1 MAKASRNPTADALA
15 VGKLI
20 GLSSPFLSSYRL
32 VIALITQPRHTNP
45 FKIGSYLR
53 ANMGKGKKTRNTSLH
68 TVHEDMDPVSVEE
81 APGENE
87 TIRELQERIAHLQE
101 ELDDFR
107 KLYRKQWWT
116 AGSDIHGWEAIPIEY
131 DQEFK
136 KLFYRAKL
144 WADQWVEME
153 TAALAEFSASEKQT
167 ILQSLEGYCVQD
179 LDWDTFIESLPYPT
193 CEVVPRALAQTM
205 LVKDIVDKFFENPF
219 WYFEGK
225 PDFDDTEVP
234 RKSCL
239 SLAEHLQ
246 HVYQQFLTVNP
257 KSASLWKT
265 ETVRLANSVNG
276 NQADNTELGRHT
288 KCRREESARSFAS
301 AMLKHP
307 PFRMLLRKSKDTVD
321 REATLIKYYERAERL
336 AIDLSC
342 SHGTCTYRNLTRLAS
357 PLFQRGEPW
366 VTADYRHS
374 IRPDEPRLDGH
385 RILFILQ
392 PAVSRI
398 RGAFPD
404 GQLEEW
410 TQAAAVI
417 EDAQCTKEVWEK
429 RLKEQSVKDAE
440 TYGREEEEK
449 AQDRAILERETREM
463 EGCEEQQRAEE
474 DKKNESRIQGKK
486 NAPVKQEIEA
496 KGEEEPEI
504 SAPKRARRTRETT
517 RTMAIEQENEERGE
531 GEPESPSPKRA
542 RRTRETTRTMAI
554 EQENEERGEKE
565 PESPAP
571 KRARRTRGTTRT
583 KAIEQEN
590 EEKGEKEP
598 EISAPKRARRTRG
611 TTRTKVVQQVEG
623 TEDGP
628 SGEKVEAK
636 KRGRWANR
644 KTTK

>member
-1 MAKASRNPTADALA
+1 
-15 VGKLI
+15 
-20 GLSSPFLSSYRL
+20 
-32 VIALITQPRHTNP
+32 
-45 FKIGSYLR
+45 
-53 ANMGKGKKTRNTSLH
+53 MGKGKKIRNTSLH

-131 DQEFK
+131 DQKFK
-136 KLFYRAKL
+136 KLFYRAN
-144 WADQWVEME
+144 
-153 TAALAEFSASEKQT
+153 EKQT

-179 LDWDTFIESLPYPT
+179 LDWDTFIESLPYPI

-225 PDFDDTEVP
+225 PDFDDTEAP

-288 KCRREESARSFAS
+288 KSRREESARSSAS

-307 PFRMLLRKSKDTVD
+307 PFRMLLRKCEDTVD

-366 VTADYRHS
+366 VTADYCHS

-417 EDAQCTKEVWEK
+417 EDSQCTKEVWEK
-429 RLKEQSVKDAE
+429 RLKEQSAKDAE

-474 DKKNESRIQGKK
+474 DKKNDPRIQGKK
-486 NAPVKQEIEA
+486 NAPVKQEVEE

-504 SAPKRARRTRETT
+504 S
-517 RTMAIEQENEERGE
+517 
-531 GEPESPSPKRA
+531 
-542 RRTRETTRTMAI
+542 
-554 EQENEERGEKE
+554 
-565 PESPAP
+565 AP

-590 EEKGEKEP
+590 EERGEEEP
-598 EISAPKRARRTRG
+598 ESPAPKRARRTRG

>member
-1 MAKASRNPTADALA
+1 MAKASRNPTADDALA
-15 VGKLI
+15 AGKLI
-20 GLSSPFLSSYRL
+20 GLSSPILSSYRL
-32 VIALITQPRHTNP
+32 VIALITQPRQTSP

-53 ANMGKGKKTRNTSLH
+53 ANMGKGKKARNTSLH
-68 TVHEDMDPVSVEE
+68 TAHEDMDPVSVEE

-87 TIRELQERIAHLQE
+87 TIRVLQERIAHLQE
-101 ELDDFR
+101 ELDDF
-107 KLYRKQWWT
+107 KEKYRKQWWT
-116 AGSDIHGWEAIPIEY
+116 AGSGGHGWEAIPIEY
-131 DQEFK
+131 DLKFT
-136 KLFYRAKL
+136 KLFYSAKS

-153 TAALAEFSASEKQT
+153 TAALAEFSTSEKQT

-179 LDWDTFIESLPYPT
+179 LDWDTFIGSLPYPY
-193 CEVVPRALAQTM
+193 CEVVPRPLAQTM
-205 LVKDIVDKFFENPF
+205 IVKDIVDKFFENPF

-225 PDFDDTEVP
+225 PDSDDTEAP

-239 SLAEHLQ
+239 SLAEHFQ
-246 HVYQQFLTVNP
+246 HVYQQFLIVNS

-288 KCRREESARSFAS
+288 KSRREESARSFAS

-307 PFRMLLRKSKDTVD
+307 PFRMLLRECEDTVD
-321 REATLIKYYERAERL
+321 REATLIEYYERAERL

-342 SHGTCTYRNLTRLAS
+342 SYGTCTYRNLTRLAS
-357 PLFQRGEPW
+357 PLFRRGEPW
-366 VTADYRHS
+366 VTAAYCHS
-374 IRPDEPRLDGH
+374 IRPDVPRLDGH

-410 TQAAAVI
+410 TQAVAVI

-429 RLKEQSVKDAE
+429 RRKEQSAKDKE
-440 TYGREEEEK
+440 TYEREEEKK
-449 AQDRAILERETREM
+449 AQNRAILERETREM
-463 EGCEEQQRAEE
+463 EGYEEQHRAEE
-474 DKKNESRIQGKK
+474 DKKDESKRQGKK
-486 NAPVKQEIEA
+486 KAPVKQEMEG

-504 SAPKRARRTRETT
+504 SAPKRAR
-517 RTMAIEQENEERGE
+517 G
-531 GEPESPSPKRA
+531 
-542 RRTRETTRTMAI
+542 
-554 EQENEERGEKE
+554 
-565 PESPAP
+565 
-571 KRARRTRGTTRT
+571 TRGATRT

-590 EEKGEKEP
+590 EERVEEEP
-598 EISAPKRARRTRG
+598 ESPAPQRTRRTRG
-611 TTRTKVVQQVEG
+611 ATRKKAVQQVER